1 MVSKMFTE
9 EPSQAKPLTEPPAL
23 EAVAEKP
30 LPKPEDFSDPQM
42 AEAVRAMLEA
52 LNTTGWRR

>member
-1 MVSKMFTE
+1 MFTE
-9 EPSQAKPLTEPPAL
+9 EPNQPEPLTEPPAP

-30 LPKPEDFSDPQM
+30 LLKPEDFSDPQV

-52 LNTTGWRR
+52 LNITGWRR

>member
-1 MVSKMFTE
+1 MFTK
-9 EPSQAKPLTEPPAL
+9 EPNQPEPLTEPPAL

-30 LPKPEDFSDPQM
+30 LPKPEDFSDPQV

-52 LNTTGWRR
+52 LNITGWRR